1 MLENHCVLT
10 DVIVCKNTSDERE
23 KNISK
28 LGQSQ
33 RMTEWDKYQIAANKL

>member
-10 DVIVCKNTSDERE
+10 EVIVCKNTSNERGE
-23 KNISK
+23 KMSK
-28 LGQSQ
+28 LGQYQ